1 MTSSAYREGFALI
14 DWSVPP
20 PSQPKRAD
28 APPMR
33 SDLACPMIITDDM
46 PVGHHPHDGKAYT
59 SKAAWRAANR
69 AGGYVEVG
77 NDPARNKSRQKPK
90 ADRKAIRASI
100 ERARAR
106 VTA

>member
-1 MTSSAYREGFALI
+1 MTSQAYRENFSAI
-14 DWSVPP
+14 DWSGLIPRTRRGEQ
-20 PSQPKRAD
+20 QPK
-28 APPMR
+28 R
-33 SDLACPMIITDDM
+33 SDLACPMIISDEM
-46 PVGHHPHDGKAYT
+46 PAGHHPHDGKAYT
-59 SKAAWRAANR
+59 SKSAWRAVNR

-77 NDPARNKSRQKPK
+77 NDPARNKPRQKPK